1 MKIKSYFIFFVTLFF
16 LQSVL
21 FAQDNQSVKTDI
33 LFLKIQELENEIAEL
48 RNKIESQNYLIEK
61 LINESLN
68 NTSEN
73 EIKSNDELT
82 LSQDIKLIG
91 VEDSKSKEQVFNSAI
106 SALEQQKYDMSFE
119 LFSYFVES
127 FTDEEKNPLSYFW
140 LGEISLINN
149 DLDKSKFYFLELI
162 SSYPNHYRVPL
173 AHKKIGD
180 IYLKSNDVQS
190 AKDKYNFVV
199 REYPNNSASSLA
211 LQLLKNME

>member
-140 LGEISLINN
+140 LGEISLIRN

-180 IYLKSNDVQS
+180 IYLKSNDVQR

>member
-68 NTSEN
+68 NTLEN

-180 IYLKSNDVQS
+180 IYLKSNDVQR